1 VTHVLTFPLAFGSG
15 DFGVIDMA
23 LLSVIRR
30 WHFREGMPIREIERR
45 TGLSR
50 NTIRKYLRAGTVEP
64 KFKVPD
70 RPSKLDPF
78 AEKLSTWLR
87 IEAGKSRKQRRTAKQ
102 MHADLVV
109 LGYAGSYGRVA
120 AFVRAWKADR
130 HREQQTS
137 GRGTFV
143 PLVFAP
149 GETFQFDWSEDWA
162 LLAGERTKLQVAHS
176 KLSHSRAFIVRAYL
190 LQTHEMLFDA
200 LTQAFRVLG
209 GVPQRGIFDNMK
221 TAVDR
226 IGTGKAR
233 QINARF
239 AAMASHYLFEPE
251 FCNPASGW
259 EKGQVEKNVQD
270 ARRRLWQP
278 LPSFPDIDTLNA
290 WLEERCIEQWGQI
303 QHGGLPGS
311 IADVHADEVAS
322 LMPLGH
328 PFDGFVE
335 HTKRVSPTC
344 LIHFERNRY
353 SVPASF
359 ANRPVSLRVYPE
371 RIVIAAEGQILC
383 QHARIIERSH
393 HLPGRTIY
401 DWRHY
406 LAVIQR
412 KPGALRNGAPFTE
425 MPEAFRQLQGHL
437 LKRPGGDREM
447 VEILALVLQHEE
459 QAVLCAVEL
468 ALEAGVATKT
478 HILNLLHRLIDDK
491 ATGVAAIDAPQALG
505 LRREPKANVERYD
518 TLRGKDLRHAS

>member
-1 VTHVLTFPLAFGSG
+1 
-15 DFGVIDMA
+15 MA

-50 NTIRKYLRAGTVEP
+50 NTIRKYLRSGTVEP
-64 KFKVPD
+64 RFKVPD

-78 AEKLSTWLR
+78 AEKLAGWLR
-87 IEAGKSRKQRRTAKQ
+87 IEAGRSRKQRRTVKQ
-102 MHADLVV
+102 MHADLVA
-109 LGYAGSYGRVA
+109 LGFDGSYGRVA
-120 AFVRAWKADR
+120 AFARSWKADR
-130 HREQQTS
+130 QRDAQTS
-137 GRGTFV
+137 GRGIFV
-143 PLVFAP
+143 PLVFQP
-149 GETFQFDWSEDWA
+149 GEAFQFDWSEDWA
-162 LLAGERTKLQVAHS
+162 IIAGKQAKLQVAHT

-226 IGTGKAR
+226 IGSGKAR
-233 QINARF
+233 QVNARF

-278 LPSFPDIDTLNA
+278 IPSVADIDALNV
-290 WLEERCIEQWGQI
+290 WLEERCIAQWGHI
-303 QHGGLPGS
+303 QHGTLPGT
-311 IADVHADEVAS
+311 IADVHAAEVAS
-322 LMPLGH
+322 LMPLGRI
-328 PFDGFVE
+328 FDGFVE

-344 LIHFERNRY
+344 LVNFERNRY

-359 ANRPVSLRVYPE
+359 ANRPVSLRIYPD
-371 RIVIAAEGQILC
+371 RIIIVAEGRFLC
-383 QHARIIERSH
+383 EHERIIERGH

-425 MPEAFRQLQGHL
+425 MPDAFRQLQGYL

-447 VEILALVLQHEE
+447 VEILSLVLHHDE

-468 ALEAGVATKT
+468 ALEGGVPTKT
-478 HILNLLHRLIDDK
+478 HVLNILHRLTDGK
-491 ATGVAAIDAPQALG
+491 APPAVDGGVKCPRSDI
-505 LRREPKANVERYD
+505 
-518 TLRGKDLRHAS
+518 

>member
-1 VTHVLTFPLAFGSG
+1 
-15 DFGVIDMA
+15 MA

-30 WHFREGMPIREIERR
+30 WAFRDGMSIREITRR

-50 NTIRKYLRAGTVEP
+50 NTIRKYLRSDAVEP
-64 KFKVPD
+64 KFEVVA

-78 AEKLSTWLR
+78 AERLLGWLKM
-87 IEAGKSRKQRRTAKQ
+87 EAARSRKQRRTGKQ
-102 MHADLVV
+102 IHADLVV
-109 LGYAGSYGRVA
+109 LGYDGSYSRVA
-120 AFVRAWKADR
+120 AFIRAWKANR
-130 HREQQTS
+130 QLQEQTT

-143 PLVFAP
+143 PLVFAS
-149 GETFQFDWSEDWA
+149 GEAFQFDWSEDWA
-162 LLAGERTKLQVAHS
+162 ILGGERVKLQAAHT

-200 LTQAFRVLG
+200 HQHAFRVLG
-209 GVPQRGIFDNMK
+209 GVPRRGIYDNMK

-233 QINARF
+233 QVNARF

-270 ARRRLWQP
+270 ARRRLWQR
-278 LPSFPDIDTLNA
+278 LPAFPDIDALNL
-290 WLEERCIEQWGQI
+290 WLEEQCIAEWAQI
-303 QHGGLPGS
+303 PHGNLPGT
-311 IADVHADEVAS
+311 VVEVWAREVPD
-322 LMPLGH
+322 LMKPGR

-344 LIHFERNRY
+344 LVHFDRNRY

-359 ANRPVSLRVYPE
+359 ANRPVSLRIYPD
-371 RIVIAAEGQILC
+371 RIVVVAEGQRVCEHPRVIDRA
-383 QHARIIERSH
+383 HSS
-393 HLPGRTIY
+393 PGRTIY

-406 LAVIQR
+406 LAVVQR
-412 KPGALRNGAPFTE
+412 KPGAMRNGAPFTE
-425 MPEAFRQLQGHL
+425 LPDSFRQLRQQL
-437 LKRPGGDREM
+437 LRRTGGDREM
-447 VEILALVLQHEE
+447 VDILALVLQHDE

-478 HILNLLHRLIDDK
+478 HILNILHRLVDGK
-491 ATGVAAIDAPQALG
+491 AASVTSIDAPQALV
-505 LRREPKANVERYD
+505 LRREPQADVDRYD
-518 TLRGKDLRHAS
+518 TLMKEVRHAS